1 MDNSCIP
8 DLDPSDPSVLPGY
21 DWIICTV
28 ISRLHHA
35 AAAAKIDAEAN
46 LFARLADRL
55 ANQGRPFEK
64 PLTQSEVNILKRF
77 L

>member
-1 MDNSCIP
+1 MSVT
-8 DLDPSDPSVLPGY
+8 DL
-21 DWIICTV
+21 
-28 ISRLHHA
+28 LHKLHTA
-35 AAAAKIDAEAN
+35 ARTAKIDAEAN